1 MKKKQPSQDEVT
13 KDTQKPTPDTA
24 RQAEELEK
32 AQAVLAEAN
41 DKYIRLYAEFENFR
55 RRAAKEKLA
64 LIETASEDILKRL
77 LPIIDDFERACAA
90 LQQDNTPAQA
100 MQEGITLIYDKLMH
114 LLQQAGVRPI
124 ELTKGTDFDAEL
136 HEAVTQTPV
145 EDKALQGK
153 VVDILEKG
161 YYLKDKILRFA
172 KVVIGS

>member
-1 MKKKQPSQDEVT
+1 MKKKQPSQGEVK
-13 KDTQKPTPDTA
+13 KDPQKPTPDTA
-24 RQAEELEK
+24 GQAEEPEK
-32 AQAVLAEAN
+32 AQAALAEAN
-41 DKYIRLYAEFENFR
+41 DKYVRLYAEFENFR

-64 LIETASEDILKRL
+64 LIETASEDILKKL
-77 LPIIDDFERACAA
+77 LPIIDDFERALSA
-90 LQQDNTPAQA
+90 LQQDGTPAEA
-100 MQEGITLIYDKLMH
+100 MQEGIKLIYDKLIH
-114 LLQQAGVRPI
+114 LLHQVGVQPM

-161 YYLKDKILRFA
+161 YCLKDKVLRFA